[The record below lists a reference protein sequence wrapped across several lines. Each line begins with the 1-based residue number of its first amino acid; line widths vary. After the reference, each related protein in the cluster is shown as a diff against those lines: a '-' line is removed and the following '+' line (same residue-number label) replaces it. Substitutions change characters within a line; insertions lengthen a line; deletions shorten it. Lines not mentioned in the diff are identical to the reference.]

1 MLPFQAE
8 VKRLAAKETLLEDR
22 AGPTRIFFKDRYP
35 REFHNHFAG
44 SDQSSSRGLHK
55 TGLDLDASSLVV
67 ITEVDK
73 SMKMGIFL
81 KDLKSFQACFVFFF
95 EKRMRGAVGRWIHLI
110 SCLNFATSIL
120 LK

>member
-1 MLPFQAE
+1 MFPFQAE

-22 AGPTRIFFKDRYP
+22 AGPTRIFFEDRYP
-35 REFHNHFAG
+35 REFQNHFAG

-73 SMKMGIFL
+73 SMKMGIFSKGL
-81 KDLKSFQACFVFFF
+81 EIIPSLFCFF
-95 EKRMRGAVGRWIHLI
+95 
-110 SCLNFATSIL
+110 
-120 LK
+120 

>member
-81 KDLKSFQACFVFFF
+81 KDLKACFVFF
-95 EKRMRGAVGRWIHLI
+95 
-110 SCLNFATSIL
+110 
-120 LK
+120 

>member
-22 AGPTRIFFKDRYP
+22 AGPTRIFFEDRYP

-55 TGLDLDASSLVV
+55 TGLDLDASSLVDHRSRQ
-67 ITEVDK
+67 VDED
-73 SMKMGIFL
+73 G
-81 KDLKSFQACFVFFF
+81 DFFY
-95 EKRMRGAVGRWIHLI
+95 R
-110 SCLNFATSIL
+110 T
-120 LK
+120 